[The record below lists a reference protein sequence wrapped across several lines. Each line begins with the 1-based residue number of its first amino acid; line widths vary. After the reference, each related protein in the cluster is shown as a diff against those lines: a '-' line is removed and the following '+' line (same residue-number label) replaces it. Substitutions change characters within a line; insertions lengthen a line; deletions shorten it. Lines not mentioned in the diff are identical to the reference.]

1 MEPIE
6 IDEKNRAKL
15 TFVSILTFF
24 GLFLGLFIIWN
35 IIDTSEE
42 TPAMD
47 RLSSRCREDAGVLI
61 EGVNE
66 TDNGATNH
74 FAICVPYEALTCI
87 DVE

>member
-6 IDEKNRAKL
+6 IDERDRAKL

-24 GLFLGLFIIWN
+24 GLFAMLIVLWNLF
-35 IIDTSEE
+35 DTGEE
-42 TPAMD
+42 TTAMD
-47 RLSSRCREDAGVLI
+47 RLSSRCREDAGVII

>member
-1 MEPIE
+1 MEPID
-6 IDEKNRAKL
+6 IDERERAKL

-35 IIDTSEE
+35 IFDTAEE
-42 TPAMD
+42 NTAMD
-47 RLSSRCREDAGVLI
+47 RLSSRCREDAGVII

-66 TDNGATNH
+66 SENGATNH